1 MKKFIRL
8 LLFFVPLA
16 LLVWW
21 LFVPREQ
28 ATDDAT
34 RTDNLAQMM
43 YTDIFAGVDYNP
55 DVPPFTE
62 GWVSE
67 SDYLQLRDA
76 ATGRMRGVPYD
87 LPYDARSLA
96 LEQMIQQEA
105 VSPFGPTTWQFVGPA
120 PLPNGQTTSVA
131 TPVSGRTIAIAVHPT
146 DPNKVYVG
154 TAQGGLYRSLDGG
167 TTWTQLMDSAMSL
180 AIGAI
185 TIDPADPT
193 RLFVG
198 TGENSNSADS
208 FFGVGMYI
216 ITNAETSPLLSGPF
230 NQDGGGND
238 VFSKRSISK
247 IIVDPTNSNILY
259 IATARG
265 VGGIGATTPP
275 TVPVMGIYKST
286 NALSASPT
294 FSLINVTPSGDKRL
308 MDMVLDPND
317 ATRNTLLV
325 SVIDP
330 GAIGAGESGI
340 YRTSDLQ
347 TATPTFTRVFTPTSS
362 SRIEFSVAG
371 TNYVAAVGENIT
383 GNQNGRVYVSNNGIN
398 WTVVAG
404 GGNFCGGQ
412 CWYDIAVAVDPLNPQ
427 IIHLGGAANSGGA
440 RVMVR
445 SSDGG
450 ATFVS
455 VDTGMHADTHAAT
468 IAPSNPNIVYV
479 GSDGGIWKSTDR
491 GITYTSLNNTGFS
504 ATQFMGLELHPT
516 DPYFMIGGT
525 QDNGTPCY
533 GECGGN
539 PSQSWIRADWGDGG
553 YAVIDQN
560 ATDTSDV
567 TMYHTYFNQTGA
579 LIGYG
584 RVTNTAQAQDGNW
597 NFRGC
602 GGAPNGISCADA
614 VRFYAP
620 MERGPGNPNTLYFGT
635 DKLYRSSDEGVTMV
649 AVSQDFNTL
658 PNDTAVASAIA
669 IGPSND
675 NVRIL
680 GLTDGR
686 VFATSTGST
695 TLVEVTPP
703 TTPNPTTFDVGAA
716 AIHPTNPDIAYVTYS
731 GFFGTAGFNV
741 WKTTNLSAGA
751 GATWTAS
758 ASGIPDVPINAIAIH
773 PYQPNMVFVGTDIGV
788 YASMDSG
795 ATWAPFGTGMPRVAV
810 FGLEIH
816 PLTLMLRAA
825 THGRGIWEAAL
836 PTGTANL
843 SLSMMVDNDMPAQ
856 GEQINFTVTITNNG
870 NGPAAY
876 GVLTDTLPSGLT
888 FVGPVT
894 ITPVNA
900 GVPGSAPSV
909 ATNVK
914 VLPGQTV
921 TIAFV
926 VQVDNNAPLGLLT
939 NTVQLAATNQTGVL
953 TASAT
958 INVQEG
964 TQYNYL
970 PFLFRE

>member
-1 MKKFIRL
+1 MKKFMRL

-28 ATDDAT
+28 AADDAT

-76 ATGRMRGVPYD
+76 ATARMRGVPYD

-96 LEQMIQQEA
+96 LNQMMQQEA
-105 VSPFGPTTWQFVGPA
+105 FSPFGTATWQFVGPA
-120 PLPNGQTTSVA
+120 PLPNGQTTNVA

-167 TTWTQLMDSAMSL
+167 ATWTAMMDSAMSL
-180 AIGAI
+180 AVGAI

-198 TGENSNSADS
+198 TGENGNSCES
-208 FFGVGMYI
+208 YFGVGMYI
-216 ITNAETSPLLSGPF
+216 ITNAETSPVLSGPY
-230 NQDGGGND
+230 NQDGGGSD
-238 VFSKRSISK
+238 VFSKRAISK
-247 IIVDPTNSNILY
+247 IIVDPTNSNTIY
-259 IATARG
+259 VATARG
-265 VGGIGATTPP
+265 IGGIGCSGPAGTLP
-275 TVPVMGIYKST
+275 TMGIYRSN
-286 NALSASPT
+286 NALSANPT
-294 FSLINVTPSGDKRL
+294 FSLINVAPSGDKRIL
-308 MDMVLDPND
+308 DMVLDPND
-317 ATRNTLLV
+317 ATRNTLLAAV
-325 SVIDP
+325 METATTGP
-330 GAIGAGESGI
+330 TGEGGI
-340 YRTSDLQ
+340 YRTTNFQSG
-347 TATPTFTRVFTPTSS
+347 TPTFTRVFTPTTNA
-362 SRIEFSVAG
+362 RIEFSVAG

-383 GNQNGRVYVSNNGIN
+383 GSQNGRVYVSTNGIN
-398 WTVVAG
+398 WSVVAG
-404 GGNFCGGQ
+404 GANFCGGQ
-412 CWYDIAVAVDPLNPQ
+412 CWYDIAVAVDPLNAQ
-427 IIHLGGAANSGGA
+427 IIHLGGASNSGGA

-450 ATFVS
+450 GTFS
-455 VDTGMHADTHAAT
+455 QVDTGMHADTHAAT
-468 IAPSNPNIVYV
+468 IAPSNPNVVYV

-491 GITYTSLNNTGFS
+491 GLTYTSVNNSGFS

-533 GECGGN
+533 GECAGN

-567 TMYHTYFNQTGA
+567 TMYHTYYNQTGS

-597 NFRGC
+597 SFRGC
-602 GGAPNGISCADA
+602 GGVGNGISCADA

-620 MERGPGNPNTLYFGT
+620 MERGPGNPSTLYFGS
-635 DKLYRSSDEGVTMV
+635 DKLYRSSDEGLTMV
-649 AVSQDFNTL
+649 AVSQDFNI
-658 PNDTAVASAIA
+658 AASAIA
-669 IGPSND
+669 IAPSND

-680 GLTDGR
+680 GLTNGQ

-716 AIHPTNPDIAYVTYS
+716 AIHPTNPDIAYVAYS

-758 ASGIPDVPINAIAIH
+758 ASGIPDVPINAITIH

-788 YASMDSG
+788 YASLDGG
-795 ATWAPFGTGMPRVAV
+795 ATWAPFGTGMPRVAI

-816 PLTLMLRAA
+816 PLTLVLRAA
-825 THGRGIWEAAL
+825 THGRGIWEAGL
-836 PTGTANL
+836 DVGTANL
-843 SLSMMVDNDMPAQ
+843 SMDMAVSNDMPAQ
-856 GEQINFTVTITNNG
+856 GEAIIYTVTITNSG

-876 GVLTDTLPSGLT
+876 GVLTDTLPAGLT

-894 ITPVNA
+894 ITPVSA

-914 VLPGQTV
+914 VLPGETV
-921 TIAFV
+921 TIAFG
-926 VQVDNNAPLGLLT
+926 VQVDSSAPLGILI
-939 NTVQLAATNQTGVL
+939 NTVELAATNQTGVL
-953 TASAT
+953 SASAT